1 MSKTSY
7 SLGMKG
13 QGSENKLS
21 FLHYIPSSSEDAKLG
36 MFCVSAGSVET
47 RPNTPY
53 PPNRGNHPAIYRSV
67 AEGRSL
73 PDFNF
78 VYITKG
84 EGTFEAEGKTYH
96 ILPGSMILLLPGL
109 KHKYKPAPETGWHE
123 YWVGFNGDFFK
134 RFLDQGLLSKDHF
147 FINLGLK
154 DYIISLYNRILDEV
168 KAQQPLFQIK
178 ACACILDIISEI
190 LTYERRRDQP
200 NYYQKI
206 VEKAKSLMIANV
218 YGSIN
223 LTAIADQIGISTSWL
238 NEVFKT
244 YTSMTPYQY
253 YIHIKIQKAQSL
265 LEQEGVTIQSAA
277 LDLGFEDPYHFSHL
291 FKNKTGMSP
300 SAWRKNALREN
311 NIN

>member
-1 MSKTSY
+1 MKSKDD
-7 SLGMKG
+7 KK
-13 QGSENKLS
+13 KLS

-47 RPNTPY
+47 KPNAPY
-53 PPNRGNHPAIYRSV
+53 PSNRENHPAIYRSV

-84 EGTFEAEGKTYH
+84 EGSFEAEGKTCR
-96 ILPGSMILLLPGL
+96 ILPGTMLLLLPGL
-109 KHKYKPAPETGWHE
+109 KHKYKPAFETGWHE
-123 YWVGFNGDFFK
+123 YWVGFNGDFF
-134 RFLDQGLLSKDHF
+134 RRLLDQGLLSKDR
-147 FINLGLK
+147 IVIDLGLN
-154 DYIISLYNRILDEV
+154 DYVISLYNRILDEV
-168 KAQQPLFQIK
+168 KIQQPLFQIK
-178 ACACILDIISEI
+178 ACACILDIVSEI
-190 LTYERRRDQP
+190 LTHQRRKDQP

-223 LTAIADQIGISTSWL
+223 LSVIADQIGISTSWL

-265 LEQEGVTIQSAA
+265 LEQEGATVQNTAM
-277 LDLGFEDPYHFSHL
+277 DLGFEDPYHFSHL
-291 FKNKTGMSP
+291 FKHKTGMSP
-300 SAWRKNALREN
+300 SAWRKNALRETVSH
-311 NIN
+311 